1 MKKIKTNERGITLIA
16 LIIIIIILV
25 IIAAV
30 SIRAVTGNEGLIKTS
45 TKSAEEHEI
54 TAYKAQIMQK
64 VQSIVMSY
72 MARGNEPSLKEVGN
86 ALNEDTLW
94 VKSAVVNEDESITNK
109 DIILRT
115 TDRIRISNI
124 LR

>member
-16 LIIIIIILV
+16 LIILIIILV

-30 SIRAVTGNEGLIKTS
+30 TVKSITGEEGLIKTS

-54 TAYKAQIMQK
+54 TAYKAQIVQK

-72 MARGNEPSLKEVGN
+72 MARGEEPSLQEVGQG
-86 ALNEDTLW
+86 LNEDTLW